1 MWSLNTRL
9 FSGRPGLLIGTLSS
23 MPVCGLCQLYFR
35 NCAACQTYG
44 SAGRLD
50 RQKAALHGNIL
61 GKVRHAALPLQL
73 PFLQHICAVG
83 HELGEVDVLLGE
95 YD

>member
-1 MWSLNTRL
+1 
-9 FSGRPGLLIGTLSS
+9 
-23 MPVCGLCQLYFR
+23 MPRNDAGVWPVPVVSPQLR
-35 NCAACQTYG
+35 QTYA
-44 SAGRLD
+44 SADRLD
-50 RQKAALHGNIL
+50 RQKAALHDNIL

-73 PFLQHICAVG
+73 PLLQHICAVG